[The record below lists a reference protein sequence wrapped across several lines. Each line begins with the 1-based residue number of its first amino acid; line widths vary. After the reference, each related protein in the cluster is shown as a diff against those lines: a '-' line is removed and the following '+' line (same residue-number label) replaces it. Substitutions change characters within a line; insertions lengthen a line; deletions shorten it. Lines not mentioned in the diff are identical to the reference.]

1 MGKTHSRRG
10 ASAAPAAKPSRKRRR
25 GKHARADF
33 PRNAR
38 LGLPSAQAELPKNW
52 IPAKASE
59 RSPFGELC
67 AGMNGESLDA
77 GASRSAADHTPA
89 AAPAPRV
96 VGPSLRQDIP
106 RPPLRTLALG
116 TLRHGKLTWQRG
128 RDRLRRTAART
139 AAYVVAC
146 LDAFIWQP
154 VMWPFRP
161 AQREML
167 ARTLAVLSLALV
179 AAGWIA
185 VYSALA
191 PTQDA
196 RATAAPPAPSKPF
209 AARVVSRALP
219 RVTLPKA
226 KAPALRPPQLRPP
239 HW

>member
-1 MGKTHSRRG
+1 MSGDCIDSGRSN
-10 ASAAPAAKPSRKRRR
+10 SAVGS
-25 GKHARADF
+25 
-33 PRNAR
+33 
-38 LGLPSAQAELPKNW
+38 
-52 IPAKASE
+52 
-59 RSPFGELC
+59 
-67 AGMNGESLDA
+67 
-77 GASRSAADHTPA
+77 T
-89 AAPAPRV
+89 PRV

-139 AAYVVAC
+139 AASIVAC

-185 VYSALA
+185 AYSALA

-196 RATAAPPAPSKPF
+196 RATAAPPAPSKQTT
-209 AARVVSRALP
+209 ARVVSRPLP

>member
-1 MGKTHSRRG
+1 MSTLAHR
-10 ASAAPAAKPSRKRRR
+10 APP
-25 GKHARADF
+25 H
-33 PRNAR
+33 
-38 LGLPSAQAELPKNW
+38 
-52 IPAKASE
+52 
-59 RSPFGELC
+59 
-67 AGMNGESLDA
+67 
-77 GASRSAADHTPA
+77 DHTPA

-196 RATAAPPAPSKPF
+196 ARPPAAPPAPSKPF

-226 KAPALRPPQLRPP
+226 KAPALRPP